1 MNEPE
6 WSVPLME
13 PFAWA
18 APLGGG
24 ERPDLGSLEESH
36 TGEKVVEYSELGL
49 HIVTTTAEIAEKF
62 EHELL
67 REVVVGG
74 EVVGEVPVEA
84 GGLAVAAEVIAPLG
98 SVLVVV
104 ITAKELYSAFTVTQ
118 RIEHAKGMAYGMMW
132 EVLGLPDTDRTT
144 RPGLLG
150 LPEQMTESERE
161 AWRDGVEE
169 GRKAVREHPEVRDE
183 ITRSI
188 AYEMA
193 VQHRDL
199 ATDPQH
205 SAWKAAVGNTLGRI
219 WEMERPHEGPEG
231 RALEHSGLDWISE
244 SDGFPTK

>member
-18 APLGGG
+18 APGAGA

-36 TGEKVVEYSELGL
+36 TGEKVLEYTELGA
-49 HIVTTTAEIAEKF
+49 HIVTTTAEITEMFEK
-62 EHELL
+62 ELL
-67 REVVVGG
+67 TEVVVGG
-74 EVVGEVPVEA
+74 EVVGEVPVAA
-84 GGLAVAAEVIAPLG
+84 GGVMVAAEVIAPLG
-98 SVLVVV
+98 SVLVIG
-104 ITAKELYSAFTVTQ
+104 ITARELYSAFTVVQ

-144 RPGLLG
+144 RPGALG

-169 GRKAVREHPEVRDE
+169 GRRAVREDPAVRADIE
-183 ITRSI
+183 RSL

-205 SAWKAAVGNTLGRI
+205 TAWRTAVANTLGRV
-219 WEMERPHEGPEG
+219 WEMERPQEGPEG
-231 RALEHSGLDWISE
+231 RALAHSGLDWISE